1 MTLFWGSKEIESP
14 RRELVMSMIPK
25 WKIVREAQRV
35 REQFKA
41 LLMKPVYWHQQRS
54 FDRQRDARIE
64 VQAGDLPLGD
74 NVVVLLIYQ
83 PKGLS
88 ASTFH
93 TLNHLKSEG
102 FSAFV
107 VLNSPVSD
115 ADYERL
121 KANSALIMK
130 RPNFGYDF
138 GGYRDAILH
147 LTGQPYVL
155 NSITCINDSIW
166 FPVFPECDNLPRM
179 LNTEGEL
186 VGYSFAK
193 SHPKRQNA
201 HVQSYFF
208 MFKGA
213 VFLKSPE
220 FQDYWSNMKV
230 SNSRYM
236 TIRSSEM
243 KMTRYFESRNFKIGW
258 LFSADDMKA
267 HYASCADEEVTAA
280 VSYLH
285 AIGHHSAALFK
296 DIPAGDIASH
306 RQVLIAGLDSG
317 KLSRNVIGSEPGML
331 FQGIGFAAMKK
342 SKSYNYQMQRK
353 ITVDRDISA
362 QFEPA
367 VKSEVTAMAR
377 DFTPEDTQAAR

>member
-1 MTLFWGSKEIESP
+1 
-14 RRELVMSMIPK
+14 MSIIPK
-25 WKIVREAQRV
+25 WKIVREAQRI

-41 LLMKPVYWHQQRS
+41 LLMKPIYWHQQRS
-54 FDRQRDARIE
+54 FDRDRDARLE
-64 VQAGDLPLGD
+64 VHAGDLTIGKNL
-74 NVVVLLIYQ
+74 VVLLVYQ
-83 PKGLS
+83 PNGLA
-88 ASTFH
+88 ASLFH
-93 TLNHLKSEG
+93 TLRHLKSEG
-102 FSAFV
+102 FSTLV

-115 ADYERL
+115 SEFEQL
-121 KANSALIMK
+121 KAHCALVMK

-147 LTGQPYVL
+147 LTAQPYEL

-166 FPVFPECDNLPRM
+166 FPVFKDCDHLASM
-179 LNTEGEL
+179 LDTTGEL

-213 VFLKSPE
+213 AFLKSPE
-220 FQDYWSNMKV
+220 FQDYWSQMKV

-267 HYASCADEEVTAA
+267 HYESCANEEVTAA
-280 VSYLH
+280 VSYLN

-296 DIPAGDIASH
+296 DIPAGDVASH
-306 RQVLIAGLDSG
+306 RQALIAGLDSG

-367 VKSEVTAMAR
+367 VKSEVAAMAR

>member
-1 MTLFWGSKEIESP
+1 
-14 RRELVMSMIPK
+14 MIPK
-25 WKIVREAQRV
+25 WKIIREAQRV

-41 LLMKPVYWHQQRS
+41 FLMKPIYWQQQRS

-64 VQAGDLPLGD
+64 VQNGELSLGD
-74 NVVVLLIYQ
+74 NVVVLLVYQ

-93 TLNHLKSEG
+93 TLMHLKSEG

-107 VLNSPVSD
+107 VLNSPISD
-115 ADYERL
+115 SDYEQL
-121 KANSALIMK
+121 KANCALIMK

-138 GGYRDAILH
+138 GGYRDAILY
-147 LTGQPYVL
+147 LTAQPYAL

-166 FPVFPECDNLPRM
+166 FPVFPECDHLPRM
-179 LNTEGEL
+179 LNIEGEL

-208 MFKGA
+208 MFKGRD
-213 VFLKSPE
+213 FLKSAE
-220 FQDYWSNMKV
+220 FQGYWSNMKV

-243 KMTRYFESRNFKIGW
+243 KMTRYFESRNFTIGW

-267 HYASCADEEVTAA
+267 YYQSCTDQDVVAA
-280 VSYLH
+280 VTYLN

-296 DIPAGDIASH
+296 DVPAADVATL
-306 RQVLIAGLDSG
+306 RKTLIAGLDSG

-331 FQGIGFAAMKK
+331 FRGIQFAAMKK

-353 ITVDRDISA
+353 ISA
-362 QFEPA
+362 DGGICEAFEPSVA
-367 VKSEVTAMAR
+367 SEVEAMANDFSPDVKSTGS
-377 DFTPEDTQAAR
+377 